1 MTDIPSELMMI
12 LNAAAELLKDE
23 QNGQKRGLLF
33 EITSAVDRI
42 RIATR
47 PQPVVQRYEGAGKQT
62 ADKEREITK

>member
-23 QNGQKRGLLF
+23 QNGKKRGLIF
-33 EITSAVDRI
+33 EITGAVDRI

-47 PQPVVQRYEGAGKQT
+47 PRPVVQRYEGAEKHT
-62 ADKEREITK
+62 AE